1 MMELLNPMS
10 KADFP
15 AYTATAGA
23 SAGNTTAWNA
33 GPQGVLVWADVPC
46 YVEVGVGAVATS
58 ASTPIPAF
66 TPIPF
71 VLTLSSNGSPWRVSV
86 IRIGST
92 DGTAYCKPIN
102 KQ

>member
-1 MMELLNPMS
+1 MELLNPLS
-10 KADFP
+10 QADFP
-15 AYTATAGA
+15 GRTVAYTA
-23 SAGNTTAWNA
+23 SAGNTTDWNP
-33 GPQGVLVWADVPC
+33 GPEGVVIWSTTPC
-46 YVEVGVGAVATS
+46 YVEVGPAAVATT
-58 ASTPIPAF
+58 ASTPIPAY

-86 IRIGST
+86 LRIGST

>member
-1 MMELLNPMS
+1 
-10 KADFP
+10 
-15 AYTATAGA
+15 
-23 SAGNTTAWNA
+23 
-33 GPQGVLVWADVPC
+33 
-46 YVEVGVGAVATS
+46 VGVGAVATS
-58 ASTPIPAF
+58 ASTPIPAY

-86 IRIGST
+86 LRIGST

>member
-1 MMELLNPMS
+1 MELLNPMS

-23 SAGNTTAWNA
+23 SAGPTTAWTA
-33 GPQGVLVWADVPC
+33 GPQGVMVWADVPC
-46 YVEVGVGAVATS
+46 YVEVGVGAVATT
-58 ASTPIPAF
+58 ASTPIPAY

-71 VLTLSSNGSPWRVSV
+71 VLQLSTSGAPWRVSV
-86 IRIGST
+86 LRIGST
-92 DGTAYCKPIN
+92 DGIAYCKPIN

>member
-1 MMELLNPMS
+1 MELLNPMS

-33 GPQGVLVWADVPC
+33 GPQGVLVWCEVPC

-58 ASTPIPAF
+58 ASTPIPAY

-71 VLTLSSNGSPWRVSV
+71 YVTPGSGAPWRVSAIQV
-86 IRIGST
+86 ADGGSI
-92 DGTAYCKPIN
+92 YCKPIN